1 MRATKGYFIPQWSK
15 SKFAASKWGSF
26 CIICF
31 SHENSTTSVMNS
43 AGAPPCPSL
52 RGSPNRTMLNF
63 LHFSSSNGGCQV
75 PSPQD
80 PSKGCINPTG
90 SFIWLSHFHSTKQ
103 PLPLPPLHPRDQ
115 RYLNPL
121 PKLPTMLKRTCGLP
135 SLSYPHPR
143 RLQPLLI
150 QGGSYSEVHFIN
162 PFWASPLTLA
172 FLGVTI
178 CPSPSPF
185 WVNFIDFCCCKKQL
199 LGSWGGEGGR

>member
-1 MRATKGYFIPQWSK
+1 
-15 SKFAASKWGSF
+15 
-26 CIICF
+26 
-31 SHENSTTSVMNS
+31 MNS
-43 AGAPPCPSL
+43 AGAPPSPSL

-80 PSKGCINPTG
+80 PSKGINPTG

-135 SLSYPHPR
+135 SLSFLHPR
-143 RLQPLLI
+143 RLQPLVI

-172 FLGVTI
+172 FLGGHNL
-178 CPSPSPF
+178 PF
-185 WVNFIDFCCCKKQL
+185 TLPL
-199 LGSWGGEGGR
+199 LGQFHRFLLLQKAASRELRRGGWEVGEIACLSSEWDTEEKWDF